1 MLLMQFI
8 DASSL
13 DAFIQLK
20 PAFIL
25 IYCSFIEFIQLKLV
39 FILIFCSC
47 ALAPILI
54 YLTCIPIK
62 SAKKCN
68 PDFTMQIQIQKRNN

>member
-39 FILIFCSC
+39 FILIYCSC
-47 ALAPILI
+47 VAAPILI
-54 YLTCIPIK
+54 YLTRIPFK
-62 SAKKCN
+62 SAKNCN
-68 PDFTMQIQIQKRNN
+68 PDCAMQIQIKKRNI